1 MQLIEGTYEGAG
13 RRFALVASRF
23 NELITSRLVEGAGD
37 CLRRHGVADADVTV
51 VWVPGAFEIPLAA
64 RRVAEQGGF
73 DAVVCLGAV
82 IEGATDHHE
91 YVAGNA
97 AAGIARE
104 SAATDVPM
112 TFGIIT
118 AASIEQAIERAG
130 TKQGNLGWNAALS
143 ALEMSN
149 VLHRI
154 DELAQHESAGSLRD
168 TQGDEDRRTG
178 TAARPA
184 LSERQA
190 RSLGDPRP

>member
-13 RRFALVASRF
+13 RRFVLVASRF

-37 CLRRHGVADADVTV
+37 CLRRHGVDPDHITV

-64 RRVAEQGGF
+64 RRVARRLRC
-73 DAVVCLGAV
+73 DAVICLGAV

-97 AAGIARE
+97 ASGIARE
-104 SAATDVPM
+104 TAATDVPM

-118 AASIEQAIERAG
+118 ASSIEQAIERAG

-143 ALEMSN
+143 ALETSN
-149 VLHRI
+149 VLRRI
-154 DELAQHESAGSLRD
+154 DEIAEQR
-168 TQGDEDRRTG
+168 ED
-178 TAARPA
+178 A
-184 LSERQA
+184 
-190 RSLGDPRP
+190 

>member
-1 MQLIEGTYEGAG
+1 MQLIEGTYDGAA

-37 CLRRHGVADADVTV
+37 CLRRHGVDPDHITV

-64 RRVAEQGGF
+64 RRVARRLRC
-73 DAVVCLGAV
+73 DAVICLGAV

-97 AAGIARE
+97 ASGIARE
-104 SAATDVPM
+104 TVATDVPM

-118 AASIEQAIERAG
+118 ASSIEQAIERAG
-130 TKQGNLGWNAALS
+130 TKQGNLGWSAALS

-149 VLHRI
+149 VLRRI
-154 DELAQHESAGSLRD
+154 DEIAAQR
-168 TQGDEDRRTG
+168 ED
-178 TAARPA
+178 A
-184 LSERQA
+184 
-190 RSLGDPRP
+190 

>member
-37 CLRRHGVADADVTV
+37 CLRRHGVAADDIAV

-104 SAATDVPM
+104 SAAADVPM

-143 ALEMSN
+143 ALEMTN
-149 VLHRI
+149 VLRRI
-154 DELAQHESAGSLRD
+154 DELAEHEEKRD
-168 TQGDEDRRTG
+168 SKPQED
-178 TAARPA
+178 A
-184 LSERQA
+184 
-190 RSLGDPRP
+190 

>member
-13 RRFALVASRF
+13 LRVALVASRF
-23 NELITSRLVEGAGD
+23 NELITSRLVAGAED
-37 CLRRHGVADADVTV
+37 CLRRHGVAPEQITV

-64 RRVAEQGGF
+64 RRAAARLGC

-104 SAATDVPM
+104 AAAADVPM

-118 AASIEQAIERAG
+118 ASSLEQALERAG
-130 TKQGNLGWNAALS
+130 SKQGNLGWNAALS
-143 ALEMSN
+143 ALETCN
-149 VLHRI
+149 VL
-154 DELAQHESAGSLRD
+154 
-168 TQGDEDRRTG
+168 RRLD
-178 TAARPA
+178 A
-184 LSERQA
+184 LSRDEQA
-190 RSLGDPRP
+190 QPQEEA

>member
-1 MQLIEGTYEGAG
+1 MQLIEGTYAGAG

-23 NELITSRLVEGAGD
+23 NELITTRLVEGAGD
-37 CLRRHGVADADVTV
+37 CLRRHGVADGDITV

-64 RRVAEQGGF
+64 RRIAEQGGC

-104 SAATDVPM
+104 SAAADVPM

-118 AASIEQAIERAG
+118 AGSIDQAIERAG

-143 ALEMSN
+143 ALEMTN
-149 VLHRI
+149 VLRRI
-154 DELAQHESAGSLRD
+154 DELPAQDGAPEEKA
-168 TQGDEDRRTG
+168 
-178 TAARPA
+178 
-184 LSERQA
+184 
-190 RSLGDPRP
+190 

>member
-1 MQLIEGTYEGAG
+1 M
-13 RRFALVASRF
+13 ASRF

-37 CLRRHGVADADVTV
+37 CLRRHGVAPDDIAV

-64 RRVAEQGGF
+64 RRVAEQGRF

-104 SAATDVPM
+104 SAAADVPM

-130 TKQGNLGWNAALS
+130 TKQGNLGWNAAPVS
-143 ALEMSN
+143 PGDDQCAAPHRMSWQSTKKSGTAN
-149 VLHRI
+149 L
-154 DELAQHESAGSLRD
+154 
-168 TQGDEDRRTG
+168 RRTHDHSYHPVRQHR
-178 TAARPA
+178 RPEHCCRA
-184 LSERQA
+184 SSTPPHA
-190 RSLGDPRP
+190 V